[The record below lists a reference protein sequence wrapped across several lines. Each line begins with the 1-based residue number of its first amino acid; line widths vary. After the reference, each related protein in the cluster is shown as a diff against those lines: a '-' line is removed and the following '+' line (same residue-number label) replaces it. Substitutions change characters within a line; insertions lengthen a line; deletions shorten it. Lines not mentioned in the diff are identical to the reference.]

1 MAPIG
6 AAGPQCLAGSPQQAC
21 HTEPHHQPKTAP
33 TQHRAPLNTCLS
45 GAQQAPRSAWSA
57 PREVSHCL
65 ARASGNCATNCP
77 ALEAS
82 EVDIRGKPT
91 IPPKGAL
98 MQTYCLRATH
108 PYSRRAASRS
118 RTARQASSI
127 PPLTKPSSAIS
138 SSSARASFPLTT
150 PQSSVVI
157 RPSISA
163 ASWLSSARTSSLTSS
178 TPT

>member
-82 EVDIRGKPT
+82 EVDIRGKPP

-98 MQTYCLRATH
+98 MQTLFACDSPPPIAATPLAGAGHASMLRVHH
-108 PYSRRAASRS
+108 PRQSLLLPRRAALHAHRC
-118 RTARQASSI
+118 
-127 PPLTKPSSAIS
+127 P
-138 SSSARASFPLTT
+138 
-150 PQSSVVI
+150 
-157 RPSISA
+157 
-163 ASWLSSARTSSLTSS
+163 
-178 TPT
+178 

>member
-82 EVDIRGKPT
+82 GVDIRGKPP

-98 MQTYCLRATH
+98 MQSTDCV
-108 PYSRRAASRS
+108 RS
-118 RTARQASSI
+118 RLPKEAH
-127 PPLTKPSSAIS
+127 KPDNTEVLVSKIEGAFRSLKRPMNYGFAVSAC
-138 SSSARASFPLTT
+138 
-150 PQSSVVI
+150 
-157 RPSISA
+157 
-163 ASWLSSARTSSLTSS
+163 
-178 TPT
+178 